1 MASIVQKIWIEEVLP
16 DSLRANLV
24 TTPDARIIQSATST
38 YQRHPGAIVL
48 LDHKYPI
55 VGIQNIE
62 VTRSGTLSSNTA
74 TISLINMD
82 SRYSGAN
89 KHKVQAN
96 VPVSIYFGY
105 DGTFLQRFEGFID
118 TVSMQTT
125 RGKSVITLQCRDTAK
140 QFLEREISAG
150 IYSASSTYLGW
161 GDWHFEKQ
169 VNSAGVLLKFPRP
182 WKVSEIIID
191 ICYHLGLRD
200 IAEFV
205 QVAETELPNGD
216 FSYLRT
222 VEYQAEFDI
231 QVDPAQ
237 DRELVTNFVEEAPL
251 DCLGKLVQS
260 ILHFCNFDT
269 DGRLKVAPLKDATS
283 PTAFYFKE
291 ERDIISIA
299 EATNDDDLINV
310 VTVVGQTANETA
322 IIYPFAP
329 VAVAE
334 NISVAKGQ
342 DLYGQ
347 AIHYP
352 DVVSQ
357 ESIDSLENQSVY
369 APVIHPEG
377 TVYTDPK
384 NNPENNPQ
392 FDTRVRY
399 PNFASG
405 YQKQKVLDASCPIV
419 TDTADWAPVGNRRLW
434 HFYGAIE
441 DAVVFEQQPIM
452 LKDRFGKN
460 MLVVS
465 KERSVDNTK
474 IRACGNTP
482 YSGIPGGAE
491 DTEVPVN
498 IPTELFGYDVQ
509 VKSTGELTTTELS
522 NISTSTFSP
531 IYKGVPSIKTAAPDC
546 DLITGWV
553 RNMAGLPGEA
563 PLPEGLTSNITH
575 VYDITTFMS
584 LRRGVSNFYDDTFS
598 FSTPYASVCFFKCEK
613 DITIVTY
620 EHPDDSSD
628 TIDVCVTDVSDPG
641 TYNRIIPQTQ
651 FIRNPQSL
659 VSGCSIG
666 NNAQDQTG
674 AWYVSVPYPT
684 SAPAGY
690 IFRTSRVQTI
700 TYPGVLYA
708 ASSGSFG
715 GSGVW
720 RFVVWDEKFG
730 MTLDTVQEGISSS
743 ARIRVAGGRVP
754 AYYAMQGGPDTNC
767 IYWAWRGG
775 YSRSSTGRTS
785 TAFTPSEHV
794 SPIGFDSGHD
804 WDGNARALITRED
817 FYKLAQDPNTTVI
830 ELVTVGIDHKSWAE
844 IVSLNENNIQA
855 FGHNLYGNMAAEFKE
870 MARQMERALEVIGLA
885 LAVLAIS
892 VICFNPSA
900 PGVVAAY
907 VALALALAM
916 IFVGIGSGVGRNVSK
931 VMENMTCT
939 VTGVR
944 REEIHLPHNMGQ
956 ASTWNI
962 ISDMNSNTGAWHTKQ
977 DTSEYMKFAYV
988 DDGNRPCWVYIMD
1001 VTKAGTSG
1009 MFFPDGAWVTAF
1021 GWETPEIGDRSLI
1034 DYYTKNAS
1042 RRMMNMSFTVEA
1054 FGDDTQLGFSAEY
1067 LLRKRFTNLAGYG
1080 LAIEPGDAWQDSS
1093 YYEVLVDRSMTD
1105 VAVSDT
1111 GWWWNFFE
1119 RKDDYTPRIYRYVAV
1134 VIYSIQEKTISQT
1147 GALLSNVQHVV
1158 SGSAPNDAV
1167 VMSPARFG
1175 FFIPRGLNAQWYN
1188 KYRWLENKT
1197 EQNYLGFTQLYAGQS
1212 QMVSHIYN
1220 NFRYSQVDVDIR
1232 IWGKA
1237 YGLFAPSIVYYKE
1250 TDQLSIGSYGYREVR
1265 LVNNCIN
1272 DFKTAK
1278 YIANKLA
1285 ASPTVAYQLEVT
1297 GKPHIKEGDIVMVKE
1312 ETTGAVAGM
1321 FRTWENTFK
1330 SPETRPCTEPG
1341 NMLVTQEVKG
1351 VFQPQM
1357 AIPTIGNNTLIACG
1371 SGSSTAYILEIDRN
1385 CNPLW
1390 WSETTGRTYPSFV
1403 LRWNP
1408 LAESADLSAAQ
1419 PKTIVGL
1426 RDSQTIA
1433 IIDYAVANLIERFF
1447 LPSPV
1452 LCGCLDEEQ
1461 RMLYVGTEDGVVCI
1475 DLHAMTV
1482 KFSANIGPVYG
1493 ISAVNYSVWDTYNRE
1508 YSYQDTGVLFCLTET
1523 SVNAYKLFADPTR
1536 LALGELLASY
1546 SDLPF
1551 DNPKSLQYDKF
1562 IDELV
1567 VVNGN
1572 TALSTASIH
1581 GISVE
1586 VEVEPMHPELGVSV
1600 EFVEKKWAIDF
1611 MTDAE
1616 LIHQFPDTDSR
1627 MVYIN
1632 RFFTPTFAVRD
1643 INKDLLVTDTIQN
1656 KVYRVNPTGK
1666 LFVTQIV
1673 DRFTRSNTQ
1682 DEYKCQI
1689 EGVTVEAAAA
1699 LQLTNFGDNFLQQKT
1714 EAQIEGQQA
1723 VSMGRIVSILPKG
1736 RFLVKLLTSSTIVE
1750 AYNNS
1755 ASSDLRVHDTVL
1767 VSYGYNDRGMCA
1779 ILGKKALWDWTVE
1792 TGDPYISIDATNLD
1806 ISKYGQEA
1814 TSGTG
1819 TATNID
1825 SSTLMAR
1832 IRSLETKI
1840 HQLGN
1845 FHGIS
1850 W

>member
-16 DSLRANLV
+16 DSIRANLI
-24 TTPDARIIQSATST
+24 TTPDIRIIQSATST

-74 TISLINMD
+74 TISLVNMD

-105 DGTFLQRFEGFID
+105 DGSFMQKFEGFVD
-118 TVSMQTT
+118 VVSMQTV
-125 RGKSVITLQCRDTAK
+125 RGKSTITLQCRDKAK
-140 QFLEREISAG
+140 QFLEQQISAG
-150 IYSASSTYLGW
+150 VYSASSSYLGW

-169 VNSAGVLLKFPRP
+169 VNSAGVLLKFPKS
-182 WKVSEIIID
+182 WTVSEIIID

-205 QVAETELPNGD
+205 QVEETELPNGD
-216 FSYLRT
+216 FTYTRSVKY
-222 VEYQAEFDI
+222 EAEFDI
-231 QVDPAQ
+231 QVAPDQ

-269 DGRLKVAPLKDATS
+269 DGKLKVAPLKDSTS
-283 PTAFYFKE
+283 PVSFYFKE
-291 ERDIISIA
+291 ERDIISIT
-299 EATNDDDLINV
+299 EATNDDDLVNV
-310 VTVVGQTANETA
+310 VSVVGQTANETS

-347 AIHYP
+347 AVQYP
-352 DVVSQ
+352 DIVSQ
-357 ESIDSLENQSVY
+357 ESIESLENQSVY
-369 APVIHPEG
+369 APVIHPDG
-377 TVYTDPK
+377 AVYENPK

-434 HFYGAIE
+434 HFYGAVE
-441 DAVVFEQQPIM
+441 DAVTFEQQPIM

-482 YSGIPGGAE
+482 YSGIPGGADDG
-491 DTEVPVN
+491 DTPTN
-498 IPTELFGYDVQ
+498 IPTELFGHDVQ
-509 VKSTGELTTTELS
+509 IKSTGELTVTNLE
-522 NISTSTFSP
+522 NINTSSFSP
-531 IYKGVPSIKTAAPDC
+531 IYRGVPSIKTAAPDC
-546 DLITGWV
+546 DMITGWE

-563 PLPEGLTSNITH
+563 PLPEGLVGNITH
-575 VYDITTFMS
+575 VYDIKTFMS
-584 LRRGVSNFYDDTFS
+584 LRQGRTNFYDDTFS

-613 DITIVTY
+613 DITLVTY

-628 TIDVCVTDVSDPG
+628 TVEICTTDVSDPG
-641 TYNRIIPQTQ
+641 SYDRLFPVSQ
-651 FIRNPQSL
+651 FIYNPQSL

-666 NNAQDQTG
+666 NSPHDQTG
-674 AWYVSVPYPT
+674 AWYVTVPYSS

-690 IFRTSRVQTI
+690 IYKSSRTKTI
-700 TYPGVLYA
+700 TYPGVMYA

-720 RFVVWDEKFG
+720 RFVVWDERFG
-730 MTLDTVQEGISSS
+730 MSLDTVKESITTN

-754 AYYAMQGGPDTNC
+754 AYSTMQGGPDTNC

-775 YSRSSTGRTS
+775 YSRSSTGRTN
-785 TAFTPSEHV
+785 TAFVPSAQIA
-794 SPIGFDSGHD
+794 PIGFDTGKD

-830 ELVTVGIDHKSWAE
+830 ELVTAGIDHKSWAE
-844 IVSLNENNIQA
+844 VISLNENNIQA
-855 FGHNLYGNMAAEFKE
+855 FGHNLYGNMAAEFRD
-870 MARQMERALEVIGLA
+870 MARQMERALEIIGLA
-885 LAVLAIS
+885 LAVLAVS

-900 PGVVAAY
+900 PSVVAAY
-907 VALALALAM
+907 VALALGLAM

-939 VTGVR
+939 VTGIR
-944 REEIHLPHNMGQ
+944 REEIHLAHNAGQ

-962 ISDMNSNTGAWHTKQ
+962 VSDMNSNTGVWHSKQ

-988 DDGNRPCWVYIMD
+988 DEGNRPCWVYIMD
-1001 VTKAGTSG
+1001 ITKAGTSG
-1009 MFFPDGAWVTAF
+1009 MSFPDGAWVTAF
-1021 GWETPEIGDRSLI
+1021 GWETPEIGDRSMI
-1034 DYYTKNAS
+1034 DYYTKNSS
-1042 RRMMNMSFTVEA
+1042 RRMMNISFSIEA
-1054 FGDDTQLGFSAEY
+1054 FGDDTRMGFSAEY
-1067 LLRKRFTNLAGYG
+1067 LMRKRFSNLSGYG
-1080 LAIEPGDAWQDSS
+1080 LPIEPGDNWADSS

-1119 RKDDYTPRIYRYVAV
+1119 RKDNYTPRIYRYVAV
-1134 VIYSIQEKTISQT
+1134 VIYSIQEKKVSQA
-1147 GALLSNVQHVV
+1147 GALLSDVQHVV
-1158 SGSAPNDAV
+1158 SGSSPNDSV

-1175 FFIPRGLNAQWYN
+1175 FFVPRGLNAQWYN
-1188 KYRWLENKT
+1188 KYRWLEDKT
-1197 EQNYLGFTQLYAGQS
+1197 EQNYLGFTQLYAGQN
-1212 QMVSHIYN
+1212 QMVAHIYN

-1278 YIANKLA
+1278 YVANRLA
-1285 ASPTVAYQLEVT
+1285 ASPTNIYQLEVT
-1297 GKPHIKEGDIVMVKE
+1297 GKPHIKEGDIINVKE

-1330 SPETRPCTEPG
+1330 SPETRPCAEPG
-1341 NMLVTQEVKG
+1341 NMLVTQDVKG
-1351 VFQPQM
+1351 VFKPQM

-1371 SGSSTAYILEIDRN
+1371 DGSSPAHILEVDKN
-1385 CNPLW
+1385 CNPVW
-1390 WSETTGRTYPSFV
+1390 WSETEGPARPAFV
-1403 LRWNP
+1403 LRWNALP
-1408 LAESADLSAAQ
+1408 DSNTGIVPQ
-1419 PKTIVGL
+1419 PKTIIGL
-1426 RDSQTIA
+1426 RGSQTIA
-1433 IIDYAVANLIERFF
+1433 IVDYAVANPIDRFF
-1447 LPSPV
+1447 LPSDV
-1452 LCGCLDEEQ
+1452 LCGCMDEEQ
-1461 RMLYVGTEDGVVCI
+1461 RMLFVGTMDGVTCI

-1482 KFSANIGPVYG
+1482 KFTKDIGPVYG
-1493 ISAVNYSVWDTYNRE
+1493 ISAVNHSVWDKYERE
-1508 YSYQDTGVLFCLTET
+1508 YNYRDLGVLFCLTD
-1523 SVNAYKLFADPTR
+1523 SAVQAYKLFNDASR
-1536 LALGELLASY
+1536 ESLGSLLASY
-1546 SDLPF
+1546 TNIPLN
-1551 DNPKSLQYDKF
+1551 NPQSLQYDKF

-1567 VVNGN
+1567 IVNGH
-1572 TALSTASIH
+1572 TGVSTATVH
-1581 GISVE
+1581 GLSVE
-1586 VEVEPMHPELGVSV
+1586 IDLEPMHPELGVSV
-1600 EFVEKKWAIDF
+1600 EFVEERWAIDF

-1616 LIHQFPDTDSR
+1616 LTHQFPDDASR
-1627 MVYIN
+1627 IVYIN

-1643 INKDLLVTDTIQN
+1643 VNKDLLITDTLQN

-1666 LFVTQIV
+1666 LFVTRIV
-1673 DRFTRSNTQ
+1673 DRFARSNTQ
-1682 DEYKCQI
+1682 DDYKCQI

-1699 LQLTNFGDNFLQQKT
+1699 LQLTNFGENFLQQKT
-1714 EAQIEGQQA
+1714 DAQIEGQQA
-1723 VSMGRIVSILPKG
+1723 VSMGRIISVLPKG
-1736 RFLVKLLTSSTIVE
+1736 RFLVKLLTSSTVVE

-1755 ASSDLRVHDTVL
+1755 ASSDIRVHDTVL

-1779 ILGKKALWDWTVE
+1779 ILGKKALWDWTIE
-1792 TGDPYISIDATNLD
+1792 TGDPYISIDATSINL
-1806 ISKYGQEA
+1806 SKYGQEA

-1819 TATNID
+1819 STTNVD
-1825 SSTLMAR
+1825 SSALMAR
-1832 IRSLETKI
+1832 IRSLETKV